1 MGKKRIIFST
11 GLSAISKTKYLKIE
25 YFVRRTLSDKT
36 IYIKKLLGDYKN
48 NAKQLSKY
56 QFQRNGSQILYCL
69 KAQHLK
75 P

>member
-25 YFVRRTLSDKT
+25 YFVISTFSDKT
-36 IYIKKLLGDYKN
+36 LFIYKKYENFLATMKIMQN
-48 NAKQLSKY
+48 N
-56 QFQRNGSQILYCL
+56 FQNTVFPRTE
-69 KAQHLK
+69 

>member
-25 YFVRRTLSDKT
+25 YFVISTFSDKT
-36 IYIKKLLGDYKN
+36 LFIYKKYENFLATMKIMQN
-48 NAKQLSKY
+48 N
-56 QFQRNGSQILYCL
+56 FQNIIFPRTE
-69 KAQHLK
+69 